1 MDGSPPA
8 GRQAIQPTIIY
19 AWYALVFYGMN
30 RARRNAPTLAAEG
43 AAGRI
48 VGRGVRSVAI
58 LGPPAG
64 LTCMRRYAV
73 EGPPAQRPDERRWEA
88 MRTTVAHRKDGL
100 QSSEFVYRSLKEQII
115 SGTLAPDSRL
125 IELTIAAEFGVSR
138 TPVREA
144 LKRLA
149 VENLVHADPARG
161 IIVHAPDARKIED
174 VFVVREAL
182 DGLASRLAAHRIT
195 PSELARLQVVVE
207 SMEEA
212 IHAGRRE
219 HVVVANTHFHDVIY
233 AAAGN
238 EVLERLGRDLREF
251 VRRFTTLPFASP
263 DRVDQVLSEHRAIV
277 RALERHDPDAAEAAS
292 NAHLAAA
299 RENVVRMQLRE
310 FAEKT
315 LG

>member
-1 MDGSPPA
+1 
-8 GRQAIQPTIIY
+8 
-19 AWYALVFYGMN
+19 
-30 RARRNAPTLAAEG
+30 
-43 AAGRI
+43 
-48 VGRGVRSVAI
+48 
-58 LGPPAG
+58 
-64 LTCMRRYAV
+64 
-73 EGPPAQRPDERRWEA
+73 

-100 QSSEFVYRSLKEQII
+100 QSSEYVYRSLKEQII
-115 SGTLAPDSRL
+115 SGTLPPDSRL

-161 IIVHAPDARKIED
+161 IIVHAPDARRIED

-212 IHAGRRE
+212 IKAGRRE

-263 DRVDQVLSEHRAIV
+263 DRVDQVLNEHRAIV
-277 RALERHDPDAAEAAS
+277 EALERHDPDAAEAAS

-310 FAEKT
+310 FAKKT

>member
-1 MDGSPPA
+1 M
-8 GRQAIQPTIIY
+8 PT
-19 AWYALVFYGMN
+19 N
-30 RARRNAPTLAAEG
+30 
-43 AAGRI
+43 
-48 VGRGVRSVAI
+48 
-58 LGPPAG
+58 
-64 LTCMRRYAV
+64 
-73 EGPPAQRPDERRWEA
+73 
-88 MRTTVAHRKDGL
+88 VAHRKDGL
-100 QSSEFVYRSLKEQII
+100 QSSEFVYRSLKERII
-115 SGTLAPDSRL
+115 SGALAPDSRL

-149 VENLVHADPARG
+149 VENLVHADPVRG
-161 IIVHAPDARKIED
+161 IIVHAPDARRIED
-174 VFVVREAL
+174 VFIVREAL

-195 PSELARLQVVVE
+195 PSELARLNVVVE

-212 IHAGRRE
+212 IKAGRRE
-219 HVVVANTHFHDVIY
+219 YVVVANTHFHDVIY

-263 DRVDQVLSEHRAIV
+263 DRVDQVLAEHRAIV
-277 RALERHDPDAAEAAS
+277 DALERHDPDAAEAAS

-299 RENVVRMQLRE
+299 RENVVRMQLKE